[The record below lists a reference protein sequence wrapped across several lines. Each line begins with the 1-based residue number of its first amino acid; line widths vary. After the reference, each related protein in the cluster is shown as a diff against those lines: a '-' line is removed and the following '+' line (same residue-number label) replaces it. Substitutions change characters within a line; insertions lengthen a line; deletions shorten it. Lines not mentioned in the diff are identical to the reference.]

1 MHRGF
6 PRRYVQPGQ
15 DVQVWCSGRWGP
27 RRVRVNQCWVTV
39 RAEDLYTALLKDDAD
54 SVRPGAKGTATF
66 NPGRDDTAG
75 WEVHR
80 NAVWRRGR
88 VFLVCPS
95 CSRRCTRLYVPVEN
109 RALACRSCWGLTY
122 ESRTLLNY
130 KDSLYGRGALA
141 RMLGT
146 SQREMAFITTSE
158 RRKERDRRS
167 CERWEARSKLFKS
180 LAASNETFQ
189 KTKR

>member
-1 MHRGF
+1 VVLWPMGSSPSSRQSMLGDCARGRLIHSA
-6 PRRYVQPGQ
+6 PERRRRFSTARSERNG
-15 DVQVWCSGRWGP
+15 DVQSRP
-27 RRVRVNQCWVTV
+27 RH
-39 RAEDLYTALLKDDAD
+39 
-54 SVRPGAKGTATF
+54 
-66 NPGRDDTAG
+66 TAG